1 MNEELDLNKIEEE
14 LKKIFPWPY
23 RILDKDHPVYI
34 KMMENEEDQKKMI
47 QSNFVGQSYE
57 RIAALVKR
65 IKEQDKL
72 IDNFKKYQKEHW
84 MKFMSLEHNIKT
96 LKKLIAHDLVSLE
109 MPREIIDLKVIEA
122 AFYLKCKDS
131 DDTGN

>member
-1 MNEELDLNKIEEE
+1 MNQPKDLNKIRNLNIAEE
-14 LKKIFPWPY
+14 IGY
-23 RILDKDHPVYI
+23 
-34 KMMENEEDQKKMI
+34 
-47 QSNFVGQSYE
+47 
-57 RIAALVKR
+57 
-65 IKEQDKL
+65 
-72 IDNFKKYQKEHW
+72 
-84 MKFMSLEHNIKT
+84 SLYIKT